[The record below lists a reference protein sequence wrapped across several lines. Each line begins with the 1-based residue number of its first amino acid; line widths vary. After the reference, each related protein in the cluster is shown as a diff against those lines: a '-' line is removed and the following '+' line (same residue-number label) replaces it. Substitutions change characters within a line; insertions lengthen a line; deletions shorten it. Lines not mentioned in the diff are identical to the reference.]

1 MVDKWRGRE
10 QLYISACAR
19 GHRLTLETGS
29 TDSTKNITRRRRS
42 TSGLRSMLTW
52 FPFGCSQFLC
62 KHHQRPVENKT
73 THDVDAPC
81 QLLTFW
87 GMWTGPRDRSQIE
100 MDCKFPISE
109 SLYITLFVCV
119 CVCIVIAITVK
130 SSLYWFTAPQLAV
143 AGPIQFKGIQLN
155 NHYFFIKKL
164 CIYDVLGKTI
174 CTRKI
179 IGRRR

>member
-62 KHHQRPVENKT
+62 RHHQRPVENKT

-119 CVCIVIAITVK
+119 CVCVYCYCHNSQILPVLVHRTTA
-130 SSLYWFTAPQLAV
+130 SS
-143 AGPIQFKGIQLN
+143 GRSNSIQG
-155 NHYFFIKKL
+155 YSAE
-164 CIYDVLGKTI
+164 
-174 CTRKI
+174 
-179 IGRRR
+179 